1 MAKTT
6 RVNLHCHSTCSDG
19 ALTPEQVAMRLVAS
33 GVRYASLTDH
43 DTIAGL
49 AAFRDVL
56 TRHGVGVV
64 PGVEITAVHGGLGV
78 HILGYG
84 FDPTDAA
91 LLERL
96 AVVRKGQDVG
106 VQALVVSL
114 RRFGSRL
121 LPEGGGAGE
130 AAESP
135 GPIEAAEAIALI
147 HRAGGRTFLAHP
159 LDTQPDHGSLDAL
172 LAELKSLGL
181 DGVEALYQSYDDAKR
196 SALLEMA
203 RRHHL
208 LVTAGTDFHDPTIPG
223 QTDCAI
229 EMPSGTWRA
238 FRDALRRPSGGGHP
252 SGPLHPEAPHR
263 PRWRS
268 FLLRIV
274 LPTLMAIALF
284 VGTIFALI
292 IPQFESK
299 MLDRKRDMI
308 RELTNSAWS
317 ILAEYDAEQRDGRFT
332 LEQAQA
338 LAMERIQF
346 LRYGAEGKDYFWIT
360 DMHPR
365 MVMHPYR
372 LDLNGT
378 DLTDFTDARGERIFV
393 QFAELV
399 RRKKEGYVEYV
410 WQWKDDP
417 ERKGEKE
424 SFIKG
429 FEPWGWVIG
438 TGIYVGDV
446 QEEISLISR
455 TVINASIGISA
466 LMAMLLLFV
475 AQQSMRIERQRF
487 SAQEALREWN
497 ERYRSLVE
505 AATEGTAMVLRG
517 RCTYANRTLLEMLGY
532 SEQEFVL
539 LEVEDLMTGDAA
551 SRLASDAPAGENA
564 SSFEADLHRK
574 DGGRVPCIVTVNPI
588 DLGGQSGW
596 ILVVKDLQR
605 HAEMVDA
612 IDPMVRR
619 AGRPADNVPAGIL
632 RTLANRRGHVVEANR
647 GALWMLGI
655 DAGARAT
662 DLKLSDFLEDPDD
675 LVDMMAALQ
684 VDGGSVSR
692 TVNLRRPDGTSRVV
706 ALTMVAARGGVD
718 NAGARYCDILMVDVT
733 EQARLD
739 AATRGQMARLESSL
753 LFLHE
758 PVAGF
763 AREPL
768 ACDKNQ
774 PVARVASLMTRR
786 RNTAVLV
793 RSEDGDTIGIVTDHD
808 LRDRVLAAGLDPALP
823 VFRVMSSPVVG
834 VPQSSLVYEALLAM
848 EENGIQHLAVTD
860 ENGAVVGVVRNR
872 ELLQFPA
879 YGASVITRE
888 ISRASSVDAVAAAR
902 ERLPALVAGLLDCG
916 SRSRNVTR
924 VITSVSD
931 AVTQRLVELAVEELG
946 PPPVPFC
953 FIVLGSEGREEQ
965 TLVTDQ
971 DNAIIHADV
980 APELAAPA
988 GEYFARLGT
997 MVCDWLE
1004 QAGYRYCPGNFM
1016 AKNPAWCKPLEAWK
1030 ENFAR
1035 WIMKPEP
1042 QELMEFSIFFDLR
1055 PVYGARELAGD
1066 LRRSIQEMMHECPAF
1081 FPQFARSC
1089 VQHKPPATGLLA
1101 KLVSGGGEQARNLN
1115 MKDAMMPIVS
1125 FARLYALRH
1134 GLAETNTVDR
1144 LDGLAERQVLT
1155 PTSHEEIVLAY
1166 DHLMQ
1171 LRLKSHAAAIRDH
1184 AAPVNTIPL
1193 KSLTPLEQAMMRETF
1208 THVATIQKKI
1218 NYDFL
1223 GGL

>member
-19 ALTPEQVAMRLVAS
+19 ALTPEQLAMRLVAS

-56 TRHGVGVV
+56 TRHGVGTV
-64 PGVEITAVHGGLGV
+64 PGVEITTVHGGQGV

-84 FDPTDAA
+84 FDPADSE
-91 LLERL
+91 LQERL
-96 AVVRKGQDVG
+96 AVVRRGQDVG

-114 RRFGSRL
+114 RRIGSKL
-121 LPEGGGAGE
+121 LPEGGASGEAGERAGPIDAGE
-130 AAESP
+130 A
-135 GPIEAAEAIALI
+135 ITLI
-147 HRAGGRTFLAHP
+147 HRAGGRAFLAHP
-159 LDTQPDHGSLDAL
+159 YETQPDHPL
-172 LAELKSLGL
+172 LEQLVEELSSLGL
-181 DGVEALYQSYDDAKR
+181 DGIEALYQSYDEGRR

-208 LVTAGTDFHDPTIPG
+208 LVTAGTDFHDPVIPG
-223 QTDCAI
+223 QADCSI
-229 EMPSGTWRA
+229 EMPAGMWRA
-238 FRDALRRPSGGGHP
+238 FRDALGRPVGETSPAGVP
-252 SGPLHPEAPHR
+252 PPDAPHR

-268 FLLRIV
+268 FILRIM
-274 LPTLMAIALF
+274 LPTLMAIGLF

-317 ILAEYDAEQRDGRFT
+317 ILAEYDVEQREGRFT

-338 LAMERIQF
+338 LAKERIQF

-372 LDLNGT
+372 PDLNGT

-446 QEEISLISR
+446 QEEISRISR

-532 SEQEFVL
+532 SEQEFGL
-539 LEVEDLMTGDAA
+539 LEVDDLMTGEAA
-551 SRLASDAPAGENA
+551 ARLTTNGGAGENA

-574 DGGRVPCIVTVNPI
+574 DGGRVPCIVTVNQI
-588 DLGGQSGW
+588 DLGGQTGW

-619 AGRPADNVPAGIL
+619 AGRPADNVPVGIL
-632 RTLANRRGHVVEANR
+632 RTVANRRGHMVEANR
-647 GALWMLGI
+647 GALLMLGV
-655 DAGARAT
+655 DPGARPA
-662 DLKLSDFLEDPDD
+662 DHRLAEFLEDPDV
-675 LVDMMAALQ
+675 LVDMMRALEGDEAT
-684 VDGGSVSR
+684 VGR
-692 TVNLRRPDGTSRVV
+692 TVNLRRADGTTRVA
-706 ALTMVAARGGVD
+706 ALTMVPARGGVD
-718 NAGARYCDILMVDVT
+718 DAEARYCDVLMVDIT
-733 EQARLD
+733 EQARLE

-758 PVAGF
+758 PVTGF

-768 ACDKNQ
+768 ACDKNL
-774 PVARVASLMTRR
+774 PVARVAALMSRR
-786 RNTAVLV
+786 RSSAVLV

-808 LRDRVLAAGLDPALP
+808 LRDRVLASGHDTALP
-823 VFRVMSSPVVG
+823 VFKVMSSPVVG
-834 VPQSSLVYEALLAM
+834 VPQSALVYEALLAM

-860 ENGAVVGVVRNR
+860 EADAVVGLVRSR

-888 ISRASSVDAVAAAR
+888 ISRASSVDGVAAAR
-902 ERLPALVAGLLDCG
+902 ERLPALVAALLDCG

-924 VITSVSD
+924 VVTSVSD
-931 AVTQRLVELAVEELG
+931 AVTQRLVELAVESLG
-946 PPPVPFC
+946 PPPIPFC

-971 DNAIIHADV
+971 DNAIIHEDV
-980 APELAAPA
+980 PAHGAAA
-988 GEYFARLGT
+988 AKEYFGRLGT

-1042 QELMEFSIFFDLR
+1042 QDLMEFAIFFDLR
-1055 PVYGARELAGD
+1055 PVYGARELATD
-1066 LRRSIQEMMHECPAF
+1066 LRRSIQEMMQECPAF

-1101 KLVSGGGEQARNLN
+1101 KLVSGGGEQSRQLN

-1155 PTSHEEIVLAY
+1155 PTSHEEVVLAY

-1184 AAPVNTIPL
+1184 APPVNTIPL
-1193 KSLTPLEQAMMRETF
+1193 KTLTPLEQAMMRETF

-1223 GGL
+1223 GGM